1 MIIVRLC
8 CPPQKTSVSKQNSFG
23 FSLTARFVGFAGGIM
38 CPEVGEFSTNYRT
51 ITFTTEFNK
60 IELENDFMGYLPAE
74 CVFVYPVCV

>member
-1 MIIVRLC
+1 
-8 CPPQKTSVSKQNSFG
+8 
-23 FSLTARFVGFAGGIM
+23 M